1 MPIVDDTDDLIS
13 LKTFVLNR
21 FDIDRPYRSRWAFSR
36 LLLPILRGGNAPG
49 DNGSPVTVAG
59 WGTTRE
65 RGRVADVLRAV
76 QLETMNNKKCKK
88 SYSWIGSGQVIKH

>member
-1 MPIVDDTDDLIS
+1 MGVQPIALAN
-13 LKTFVLNR
+13 FEE
-21 FDIDRPYRSRWAFSR
+21 
-36 LLLPILRGGNAPG
+36 GNVPG

-88 SYSWIGSGQVIKH
+88 SYSWIGSGQVIKHYCNYHAHN